1 MSTVRTLEEQR
12 QEFSRGRM
20 LAMPLAG
27 TIAWAVIGIFGPM
40 LEVRQAGLL
49 LYVATGSI
57 AYLGMF
63 LSRFTGEHFL
73 DKSKPK
79 NVFDALFFHGMAQAV
94 LVYAIAIPFAIEV
107 PSSAPL
113 SVGILAGL
121 MWIPVSWIVQHWIGW
136 FHTITRTVL
145 IVLAW
150 YAYPAQRFLTIP
162 WIIVGVYLVTIFV
175 LESRWRRARGAVMAG

>member
-1 MSTVRTLEEQR
+1 MSAVRTLEEQR
-12 QEFSRGRM
+12 QEFSRSRM
-20 LAMPLAG
+20 LAMPVAG
-27 TIAWAVIGIFGPM
+27 TIAWAVVGTFGPM
-40 LEVRQAGLL
+40 LDDRTAGLL

-63 LSRFTGEHFL
+63 ISRFTGEHFL

-94 LVYAIAIPFAIEV
+94 LVYSIAIPFAIEV

-145 IVLAW
+145 VVVAW
-150 YAYPAQRFLTIP
+150 YVFPAHRFLAIP
-162 WIIVGVYLVTIFV
+162 WVIVGVYLVTILV
-175 LESRWRRARGAVMAG
+175 LEARWRRVRGAVAA

>member
-1 MSTVRTLEEQR
+1 MSTSRSLEEQR
-12 QEFSRGRM
+12 QEFARGRM
-20 LAMPLAG
+20 LAMPIAG
-27 TIAWAVIGIFGPM
+27 TIAWAVVGIFGPT
-40 LEVRQAGLL
+40 LDVRMAGLL
-49 LYVATGSI
+49 LYIATGSI

-121 MWIPVSWIVQHWIGW
+121 MWIPLSWIVQHWIGW
-136 FHTITRTVL
+136 FHTVTRTVL
-145 IVLAW
+145 IVVAW
-150 YAYPAQRFLTIP
+150 YAFPEHRFLTIP
-162 WIIVGVYLVTIFV
+162 WIIVAIYLVSIVV
-175 LESRWRRARGAVMAG
+175 LEMRWRRVRAS